1 MSVAL
6 DKLITD
12 IESLPEETLSELEMF
27 VDYLRYKTTMQLAPE
42 TSAEGAAD
50 RVVTLLKQSL
60 GDARIE
66 DIEHELYEARVGNA
80 HI

>member
-27 VDYLRYKTTMQLAPE
+27 VDYLRYKTTKQPVPE
-42 TSAEGAAD
+42 ISVKDAAD

-66 DIEHELYEARVGNA
+66 DIEHELYEARR
-80 HI
+80 HDRC